1 MLHRNEKNIVMKK
14 FSPKILWIL
23 GILIIFAFVEVLDYF
38 FDFDQKIVHY
48 SDNIR
53 ESKKNNVFV
62 RTIKLDSVVLKSSPP
77 HLKILSFSGWIENA
91 TTYKGT
97 KIKEIDTT
105 SFMVIFDFKLEK
117 KLELNEKN
125 YVDTW
130 DIDYDKNNSIGG
142 LFSGSNI
149 RGNFRINKA
158 AIEKPI
164 ELEIIKFPSKYH
176 PNNGK
181 VIGYLKI
188 K

>member
-1 MLHRNEKNIVMKK
+1 MPRSNEKNLVMRK

-23 GILIIFAFVEVLDYF
+23 GILVLFAFVKVSEYF

-48 SDNIR
+48 SNDIQ

-62 RTIKLDSVVLKSSPP
+62 RTIKLDSVVINSSPTP
-77 HLKILSFSGWIENA
+77 LKILRFSGWIENA
-91 TTYKGT
+91 TTYMGN
-97 KIKEIDTT
+97 KIKDIDTN
-105 SFMVIFDFKLEK
+105 SFMVIFDFTLEK
-117 KLELNEKN
+117 KLELNKEN

-130 DIDYDKNNSIGG
+130 NIYYDKNSSIES

-158 AIEKPI
+158 AIDKPI

-176 PNNGK
+176 PNNSK
-181 VIGYLKI
+181 VVGYLKI